1 MSIYFAILL
10 ASPAAF
16 GFGPGAVPFR
26 HRCRSS
32 VCTSR
37 MTPPK
42 LSELPQ
48 GISPYEKSDVDVP
61 AILRNA
67 AKKAI
72 DAAIADDVLRLE
84 IEFPALSEFFVHY
97 LDGGEADRAHIHL
110 TYFFFSLQSARNQTL
125 TISTMFRSWRRIRT
139 GRCNLPLPSKEIRRG
154 RG

>member
-26 HRCRSS
+26 HQCRRS

-37 MTPPK
+37 MTK

-72 DAAIADDVLRLE
+72 DAAIADGVLRLE
-84 IEFPALSEFFVHY
+84 IEFPALSEFF
-97 LDGGEADRAHIHL
+97 
-110 TYFFFSLQSARNQTL
+110 
-125 TISTMFRSWRRIRT
+125 
-139 GRCNLPLPSKEIRRG
+139 CPLS
-154 RG
+154 

>member
-26 HRCRSS
+26 HQCRSS

-72 DAAIADDVLRLE
+72 DAAIADGVLRLE
-84 IEFPALSEFFVHY
+84 IEFPALSEFF
-97 LDGGEADRAHIHL
+97 
-110 TYFFFSLQSARNQTL
+110 
-125 TISTMFRSWRRIRT
+125 
-139 GRCNLPLPSKEIRRG
+139 CPLS
-154 RG
+154 